1 MIPTMLKHLRTIPQ
15 SLQSMADSFDDAAL
29 AAVTG
34 DMSETA
40 IQLRAC
46 ANQVTGA
53 FGAVAFDVGSAA
65 RAHEAAA
72 DALRELVLVASAAIG
87 LIVVAWGAREI
98 RRALT

>member
-34 DMSETA
+34 DVSETA
-40 IQLRAC
+40 IRMRAC
-46 ANQVTGA
+46 ADRVTDA
-53 FGAVAFDVGSAA
+53 AVLVANDVAAAA